1 MGPETWASIAAAVAA
16 VAGGFWTQRAASRAN
31 RETAVVTQEPA
42 HRAEDRA
49 VFESIKK
56 ELKEQK
62 AELRASVL
70 ELQMQIEDERAG
82 RRQDQRTQAAILR
95 YVRRLLAVLREH
107 EIPPPAPDAGD
118 EPELAA
124 HGIP

>member
-42 HRAEDRA
+42 HRAEDRRD
-49 VFESIKK
+49 FEAIKA

-62 AELRASVL
+62 AELRNAVADL
-70 ELQMQIEDERAG
+70 ETQIEEERAG
-82 RRQDQRTQAAILR
+82 RRRDQRTQAAILR

-107 EIPPPAPDAGD
+107 DIPPPAPDAGD